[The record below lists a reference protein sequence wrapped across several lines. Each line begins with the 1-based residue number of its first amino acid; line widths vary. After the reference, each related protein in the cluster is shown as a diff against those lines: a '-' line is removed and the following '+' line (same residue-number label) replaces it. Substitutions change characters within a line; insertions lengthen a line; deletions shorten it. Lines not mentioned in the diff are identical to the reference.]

1 MKLSLIQTANLFTS
15 LSLSV
20 CINKLLLFTHK
31 THVIHSKASGM
42 FYPMHTIVCKEIML
56 LLGRFYFPHL
66 CLIIF
71 TADLWVCAT
80 VPALSS
86 GAEGVKF
93 WATGELK
100 GTGVHVAKPL
110 LLWERG
116 QTEEEETPLSPSL
129 TNSHFHSLHL
139 HPSASAPSI
148 PRSAREP
155 GWLEI
160 QMTNESTQLLL
171 SSPLHFSN
179 ETHSLSPLLSETSPF
194 RLLPSIRLS
203 FLYRLSTY
211 MFFKI

>member
-1 MKLSLIQTANLFTS
+1 MKAFD
-15 LSLSV
+15 
-20 CINKLLLFTHK
+20 
-31 THVIHSKASGM
+31 A
-42 FYPMHTIVCKEIML
+42 FYPMRAIICKEIIL
-56 LLGRFYFPHL
+56 LLWRFYFPHF
-66 CLIIF
+66 CFIIS
-71 TADLWVCAT
+71 TDVLRGCAT

-139 HPSASAPSI
+139 HPSASAPSF

-171 SSPLHFSN
+171 SSPLHFSK

-194 RLLPSIRLS
+194 LLLPSIQLFISLLFVSIHS
-203 FLYRLSTY
+203 FFLGLE
-211 MFFKI
+211 FKI